1 MSANFISYYTK
12 NNKTV
17 TVREVTI
24 MDAERMLLAGS
35 KALKDAPYML
45 STAEDMQKL
54 TVEDMEKLLKTY
66 VQNPKYVQFVAEVDG
81 ELVGAIEFKSG
92 DKEKISHQGSFAMT
106 VLPEYRNYG
115 IGRTLL
121 ATLINWAKNNS
132 RVEKV
137 CLEVMEGNLGAINL
151 YKTMGFVEEG
161 RKIKGVKLEDCYQD
175 LILMALFV

>member
-1 MSANFISYYTK
+1 MSADFITYYTK
-12 NNKTV
+12 NKKTV

-24 MDAERMLLAGS
+24 LDAERMLLAGT

-45 STAEDMQKL
+45 STAEELQKL
-54 TVEDMEKLLKTY
+54 TVEDMKKLLKTY
-66 VQNPKYVQFVAEVDG
+66 DQNQNNVQFVAEVDG

-106 VLPEYRNYG
+106 VLPEFRNYG
-115 IGRTLL
+115 IGRALL

-175 LILMALFV
+175 LILMAIFV